1 MRLLLIEDDSRI
13 AGFITRGL
21 EAERYPMDVAP
32 DGEQGIE
39 MAQAGIYDL
48 ILLDLI
54 LPGIDGIQVCQQ
66 LRARG
71 IRTPILILTA
81 KDSVEDTVTGLEA
94 GADDYL
100 TKPFAFEEL
109 VARIHALLRRPAETR
124 PERRLEVADLTL
136 DGSAHEAR
144 RAGQLLDLTP
154 KEFSLLEYLMS
165 HPGQVLSRTRIEEHV
180 WGYHHDPLTNVVDVY
195 IRRLRQKIDQPFPH
209 PLIHTVRGVG
219 YTLKP

>member
-13 AGFITRGL
+13 ARFITRGL
-21 EAERYPMDVAP
+21 EAERYATDVAP

-48 ILLDLI
+48 ILLDLV
-54 LPGIDGIQVCQQ
+54 LPGIDGIQVCRQ
-66 LRARG
+66 LRAQQ
-71 IRTPILILTA
+71 IRVPILILTA

-109 VARIHALLRRPAETR
+109 VARIHALLRRPAAVR
-124 PERRLEVADLTL
+124 PERTLEVADLTL
-136 DGSAHEAR
+136 DGRAHEAK

-165 HPGQVLSRTRIEEHV
+165 HPGRVLSRTLIEEHV

-195 IRRLRQKIDQPFPH
+195 IRRLRQKVDQPFPH
-209 PLIHTVRGVG
+209 PLIHTIRGVG